1 MGRGRDGEEIESG
14 DTYHSFPTI
23 SEGEPAEDSIAE
35 AVLDGN
41 PQGEEPIRPR
51 PARPDLPVTGAI
63 GWLDARI
70 AAQEQRNRRLER
82 AVWLLALVVGG
93 LEILWWTR

>member
-23 SEGEPAEDSIAE
+23 SEGSAEDSIAE

-51 PARPDLPVTGAI
+51 PSRPDLPITRAV

-70 AAQEQRNRRLER
+70 AAQEQRIRRLER
-82 AVWLLALVVGG
+82 AVWMFVLLAGG